1 MIAGKPK
8 CQKGPILS
16 GICQRCGKG
25 QHLTMECRATTDKW
39 DNILP
44 ETSQGGLTGP
54 YARQGEFSSSGQ
66 LNISALK
73 TDF

>member
-1 MIAGKPK
+1 
-8 CQKGPILS
+8 
-16 GICQRCGKG
+16 
-25 QHLTMECRATTDKW
+25 MECRATTDKW